1 MVTLVSIIIIT
12 TPNILIVGI
21 NLDKMITNLKNCQ
34 AVDPTI
40 RVMKPFSIL
49 YVLEMH
55 EINLREDLQ

>member
-21 NLDKMITNLKNCQ
+21 NLDKMITNLKICQ
-34 AVDPTI
+34 AVDHTT
-40 RVMKPFSIL
+40 RVIKPFSIL